1 MGLLHHIKSFRRSEK
16 GATIVEFAIV
26 FPVMLAVFGAV
37 VEGSRIYW
45 NYQAAVSGVR
55 DATRF
60 LGRVTPEQICTGVN
74 NNFVNVPSTY
84 RVIEDGT
91 LISYNTLVLNT
102 VTSHLGEEGQDGT
115 TLPLGIS
122 VPENEISVQFAC
134 VGAAL
139 RGEFTPVIKVDA
151 EVQIEL
157 PFATLF
163 GFFGV
168 QSDTIVT
175 SVVDQSRVF
184 GL

>member
-1 MGLLHHIKSFRRSEK
+1 MGLLNHIKSFRKSEK
-16 GATIVEFAIV
+16 GATIVEFTIV

-55 DATRF
+55 EATRF
-60 LGRVTPEQICTGVN
+60 LGRITPEQICVGVN
-74 NNFVNVPSTY
+74 NNFVNVPNTY
-84 RVIEDGT
+84 RVLEGGSNV
-91 LISYNTLVLNT
+91 SYSEKVLSV
-102 VTSHLGEEGQDGT
+102 VTQHLGEEGPDGT

-122 VPENEISVQFAC
+122 VPSNEISVQYAC

-139 RGEFTPVIKVDA
+139 RGAFTPVIKVDT

-157 PFATLF
+157 PFSGLF

-168 QSDTIVT
+168 ESDTIVT